1 MSMEVG
7 CADLGLHCRHR
18 MQADSQD
25 ELVKVLREHAAKAH
39 DVPELNDTLVDYA
52 VSRARG
58 TDQAGG
64 R

>member
-25 ELVKVLREHAAKAH
+25 ELVQALREHAAKAH
-39 DVPELNDTLVDYA
+39 GVPELNDTLVDYA

-58 TDQAGG
+58 ADQHGG